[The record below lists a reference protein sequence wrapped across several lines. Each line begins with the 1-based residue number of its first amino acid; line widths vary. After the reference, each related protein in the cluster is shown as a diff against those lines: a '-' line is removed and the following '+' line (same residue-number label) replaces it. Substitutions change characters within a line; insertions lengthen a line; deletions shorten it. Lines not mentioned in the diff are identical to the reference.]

1 MVQLQTDIINLQKN
15 QFNGVLL
22 FLYMAA
28 NFILY
33 ISSGITFLLILFKK
47 MPHNGNLPVWL
58 IRIIGKLCSSKTYL
72 KNKVIFEFQ
81 T

>member
-1 MVQLQTDIINLQKN
+1 MVQLQTDIINQQNN

-33 ISSGITFLLILFKK
+33 VKRWHNILAHSIQKDA
-47 MPHNGNLPVWL
+47 
-58 IRIIGKLCSSKTYL
+58 T
-72 KNKVIFEFQ
+72 
-81 T
+81 